1 MPITRGFLRIT
12 TPDSAYYVVMHSCW
26 RKKRG
31 KKNSSCSYGRITN
44 PDIAIALAA
53 SLFEKLVYI
62 DNVVDAGR
70 DFLCDGRTYHD
81 TVGDELGAMIR
92 CVTEECADPKVLL
105 ASLTCMIDIPHQAI
119 DLLAFTES
127 DESYMEYMAWL
138 AQVSTKSSGFEKKL
152 LEAAHKGMT
161 PSMLLEMR
169 RAHGGLVTK
178 DGTIA
183 RLQLRDRYGALL
195 FL

>member
-1 MPITRGFLRIT
+1 MPITRGYLRIT
-12 TPDSAYYVVMHSCW
+12 PPDSAYYVVMHSCW

-31 KKNSSCSYGRITN
+31 KKNSSCSYGGITN

-53 SLFEKLVYI
+53 VLFEKLVYI

-92 CVTEECADPKVLL
+92 CVTEECNNPKVLL
-105 ASLTCMIDIPHQAI
+105 ASLTGMIEIPHHAI
-119 DLLAFTES
+119 DLLAFSES
-127 DESYMEYMAWL
+127 GESYAEYLVWL
-138 AQVSTKSSGFEKKL
+138 EQVSSESVGLDKKL

-161 PSMLLEMR
+161 PGMLLEMQ

-183 RLQLRDRYGALL
+183 HLQLRDRYGALL
-195 FL
+195 SL